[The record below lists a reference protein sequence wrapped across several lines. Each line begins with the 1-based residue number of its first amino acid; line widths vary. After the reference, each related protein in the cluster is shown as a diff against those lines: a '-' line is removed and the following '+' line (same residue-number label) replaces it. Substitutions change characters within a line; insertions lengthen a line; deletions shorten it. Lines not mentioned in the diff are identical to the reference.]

1 MNYCKQCPYNNG
13 GGSGQEISRPII
25 AHPQGNFL
33 QLMIPLDFRWHMVN
47 DGVEEIGT
55 QGTITA
61 DMNVEVILTRGKK
74 EYRYK
79 PEVINNQII
88 ITDKGNL
95 PLGTYDIIILIDD
108 DGNGFRYKM
117 DCVLRLFDAV
127 AQGVNYENDEINVF
141 GIYPIIEGKITAISI
156 SDEDVTL
163 SENGKFQGDDTPND
177 NYADITAIYGDSS
190 IEVGEDDVT
199 ITI

>member
-13 GGSGQEISRPII
+13 GGNGQAISRPII

-47 DGVEEIGT
+47 DGVEEIGS

-88 ITDKGNL
+88 ITDKGKL

-117 DCVLRLFDAV
+117 DCVLQLFDAV
-127 AQGVNYENDEINVF
+127 SQGVQYDNNEINVF

-190 IEVGEDDVT
+190 IEVGENDVT
-199 ITI
+199 LTI